1 MGAKAAQADA
11 VARLVHESV
20 ASVDALTPEA
30 MRAVLPAL
38 RAAREELR
46 ADLRDWL
53 QAAPGNG
60 DRFTAHD
67 NRVALRYLEGAL
79 ERAKELQPAMA
90 RGLADGRKATGP
102 VAVKNL
108 ETEISRLSSVFDG
121 TPSMPRIDIAA
132 VMARSESALWRRHA
146 SSAARYAG
154 GVGDD
159 IRKQFAIGVAKG
171 ESMEQLVT
179 RLRRLGDPGA
189 KKRGIDPGD
198 DAAGI
203 ADGLFRRHKWWA
215 ERLVRTEMMY
225 AYNTQHDEATRE
237 ADEQIPAG
245 EERYLRKWDA
255 TADNRLCPLCRE
267 LDGTVATI
275 DGPFAGGIQRPPRHP
290 CCRCL
295 ALAWMA
301 SWGGITG
308 PLPKGW
314 GEERKAKPD
323 KKPKAAEKKA
333 ASEAKVKKPKPE
345 AKPEVKAKPTKQPK
359 AAPPP
364 KPSKYAVP
372 DLAPVAKLDAPGREV
387 MAALAKGDLGG
398 ASLAIDRHLATRGLV
413 RQEVPNTGH
422 VAVEDASVK
431 THAGHEVTPRGVRD
445 WSGNITL
452 SSNVVGEIKR
462 FGAAVGEH
470 GAADLASALETQ
482 LSEVDSRRARLKT
495 LSKRTREQED
505 QLAALTAKR
514 DEVSA
519 RILELKKP
527 LGDSEG
533 VKTLVHEVLHG
544 FSPLDPNAY
553 RGHGAQIEEV
563 TTEVMARVIGR
574 DVFGVS
580 MTKHN
585 QGSYAHDIHGV
596 VDAISEAAGVAPEKA
611 YEHLQRASERFK
623 SRRTRMIGL
632 PGEVASAFAEDL
644 AAESGAGYAKVRD
657 ALERHLNLA
666 AQRTAAAYAH

>member
-1 MGAKAAQADA
+1 MGTKTAQADA

-38 RAAREELR
+38 RAARDELR
-46 ADLRDWL
+46 TDLRDWL

-60 DRFTAHD
+60 DRFTAHE

-79 ERAKELQPAMA
+79 ERVKELQPAMA
-90 RGLADGRKATGP
+90 KGLADGRKATGP

-108 ETEISRLSSVFDG
+108 ETEISRLSSVFEG

-146 SSAARYAG
+146 SSAKRYAG
-154 GVGDD
+154 GVGED

-171 ESMEQLVT
+171 EKMKQLVT

-198 DAAGI
+198 DAASI

-237 ADEQIPAG
+237 ADEQIPSG

-295 ALAWMA
+295 ALAWKA
-301 SWGGITG
+301 SWGGIVG

-314 GEERKAKPD
+314 GEEERKAKPE
-323 KKPKAAEKKA
+323 KTKAAKKA
-333 ASEAKVKKPKPE
+333 APEAKAKKPKPE
-345 AKPEVKAKPTKQPK
+345 PRPDVKTKPVKPTKQAK
-359 AAPPP
+359 AATPLKVK
-364 KPSKYAVP
+364 KPLVPEMASVPRLVGPGGDVMDALARGDLNAVARKI
-372 DLAPVAKLDAPGREV
+372 DDAIAARGMKRSSTANNGTIIVDDARLTTRSAITGKPVQAAAVRGWDGQIVLSSSSRE
-387 MAALAKGDLGG
+387 AALAYGQAAGSSSPAALAEAIEKHTSELYKLRVQMGSSPSARKRVEAMGETRESIIAKENALRQRLATAERTG
-398 ASLAIDRHLATRGLV
+398 ASL
-413 RQEVPNTGH
+413 NTII
-422 VAVEDASVK
+422 
-431 THAGHEVTPRGVRD
+431 HET
-445 WSGNITL
+445 
-452 SSNVVGEIKR
+452 
-462 FGAAVGEH
+462 
-470 GAADLASALETQ
+470 
-482 LSEVDSRRARLKT
+482 
-495 LSKRTREQED
+495 
-505 QLAALTAKR
+505 
-514 DEVSA
+514 
-519 RILELKKP
+519 
-527 LGDSEG
+527 
-533 VKTLVHEVLHG
+533 LHG
-544 FSPLDPNAY
+544 FSPGEAKAY
-553 RGHGAQIEEV
+553 HGTGAQVEEI

-574 DVFGVS
+574 DWFGIKMES
-580 MTKHN
+580 HN
-585 QGSYAHDIHGV
+585 KGPYAGDIHAATKAIAEVTGQSET
-596 VDAISEAAGVAPEKA
+596 DAYGT
-611 YEHLQRASERFK
+611 LQRAAERYKRRPGKMSDHNAVTDAFIDEVVTETGASYGATKDAILRHFK
-623 SRRTRMIGL
+623 
-632 PGEVASAFAEDL
+632 
-644 AAESGAGYAKVRD
+644 
-657 ALERHLNLA
+657 
-666 AQRTAAAYAH
+666 AAAGH